1 MNKKKGNI
9 MQPTQTPANGQERLR
24 LLSINQARH
33 YLGIRYETLKKLINN
48 GVIGYIEIEGKKK
61 IPYISLEEYIQQNT
75 KQMPQQ
81 ETLSVENDIATII
94 SNLKVN

>member
-9 MQPTQTPANGQERLR
+9 MQPTQISANGQERLR

-33 YLGIRYETLKKLINN
+33 YLGIRYETLKKLIYN
-48 GVIGYIEIEGKKK
+48 GSIGYIEVKKKKK
-61 IPYISLEEYIQQNT
+61 IPYMSLEEYIKQNT
-75 KQMPQQ
+75 KQMPLQ
-81 ETLSVENDIATII
+81 ETLSVENDIAAII

>member
-9 MQPTQTPANGQERLR
+9 MQSTQTPMNGQERLR

-33 YLGIRYETLKKLINN
+33 YLGIRYETLKKLISK
-48 GVIGYIEIEGKKK
+48 GSIGYIEIEGKKK
-61 IPYISLEEYIQQNT
+61 IPYLSLEEYIKQNT
-75 KQMPQQ
+75 KQMPPQ

>member
-1 MNKKKGNI
+1 
-9 MQPTQTPANGQERLR
+9 MQATQTNLNGQERLR

-33 YLGIRYETLKKLINN
+33 CLGIRYETLKRLISK
-48 GVIGYIEIEGKKK
+48 GSIGYIEVEGKKK
-61 IPYISLEEYIQQNT
+61 IPYLSIEGYIQQNT
-75 KQMPQQ
+75 KLMPPQ

>member
-9 MQPTQTPANGQERLR
+9 MQTTQSTLNGRERLR

-33 YLGIRYETLKKLINN
+33 YLGIRYETLKRLINN
-48 GVIGYIEIEGKKK
+48 GSIGYIEIEGKKK
-61 IPYISLEEYIQQNT
+61 IPYLSLEEYIQQNT
-75 KQMPQQ
+75 KLMPPQ

>member
-9 MQPTQTPANGQERLR
+9 MQPTQISANGQERLR

-48 GVIGYIEIEGKKK
+48 GVIGYIEVEGKKK
-61 IPYISLEEYIQQNT
+61 IPYMSLEEYIKQNT
-75 KQMPQQ
+75 KQMPLQ